1 MTRQLSCQEV
11 DKQSPLMRQQFFKL
25 QDQIAADNV
34 KQAKAIKAK
43 TQARL
48 QPDAKSTRSESA
60 KKR

>member
-43 TQARL
+43 EQARL
-48 QPDAKSTRSESA
+48 QPDAKSTRSKSA